1 MSGTE
6 TTTGAGSEVVAS
18 AQALQSVT
26 TIVRAQAGYADFGPL
41 SGSSGGSLRDITTL
55 SVANLPRIWINVF
68 LFPEYDRGDTVFRA
82 RNFLEFRPVF
92 RMPSADWPDVAGVAR
107 DGWLPLANPMI
118 IPVGA
123 PLTLS
128 YCCTGIEEVAIE
140 VRIPANPAPAADQG
154 EDRIIWSISGSQ

>member
-6 TTTGAGSEVVAS
+6 TTTGAGSEVVAA
-18 AQALQSVT
+18 AQSLQSVT
-26 TIVRAQAGYADFGPL
+26 TIVRGQTGYAAFGPL
-41 SGSSGGSLRDITTL
+41 ANSSGGSLRDMTTL
-55 SVANLPRIWINVF
+55 YVANLPRVFINVF
-68 LFPEYDRGDTVFRA
+68 LFPEYDRGDAVFRA

-92 RMPSADWPDVAGVAR
+92 RMPSASWPDIGGVAR

-128 YCCTGIEEVAIE
+128 YCCAGIEEVAIE
-140 VRIPANPAPAADQG
+140 VRIPSSPSPAANQG